1 MIDLVDNVHS
11 SEYFKANT
19 DEVISQIGIK
29 RSHIVITLD
38 GEPKAVLMDVKSY
51 QNLIDSIN
59 LMKIISI
66 GENDFNSGRFIN
78 NNELDS
84 KIKKIFQNNHEI

>member
-1 MIDLVDNVHS
+1 MINLVDNVRS

-29 RSHIVITLD
+29 RSHIVITQD
-38 GEPKAVLMDVKSY
+38 GEAKAVLMDVKSY

-66 GENDFNSGRFIN
+66 GENDFNSGRFICN
-78 NNELDS
+78 DELDS
-84 KIKKIFQNNHEI
+84 KIKKII